1 MTTSTLSSPA
11 VSDALTE
18 KPRISSIDLMR
29 GIVMVIMALD
39 HTRDF
44 FHKDALMID
53 ATNLE
58 QTNPLLFFTR
68 IITHYC
74 APTFVFLSGAAI
86 KLSEQRKSKKD
97 LSIFLLS
104 RGLWLILLEITVI
117 RFSFF
122 FQLYYDVTIFQVI
135 WAIGF
140 CMILLSAV
148 VHLPFRLI
156 LALGIVILLGHDALH
171 LIRLQPQ
178 DPFYTLWTFTHQV
191 GVAEFAPG
199 KSAFVPYPFLAWFGI
214 MLLGYA
220 FGRWYTSSFTSERR
234 RKLLLVTGS
243 GAVFAFVV
251 LRFINLY
258 GDPAPWSEQKNVLFT
273 FMSFINVTKYPPS
286 LLYTLMTLG
295 PVLILLAFMERWQSP
310 TLKPFIVFGRVPL
323 FYYVLHF
330 YIIHATAIV
339 LYMILQ
345 DKSLGEIDLHFD
357 KGFGGITPGA
367 GVSLGVVYVIWISI
381 VVLLYP
387 LCNWYNTYKSKH
399 KNWWLSYL

>member
-1 MTTSTLSSPA
+1 MTTATLSAPTG
-11 VSDALTE
+11 VLTE
-18 KPRISSIDLMR
+18 KSRISAIDMMR
-29 GIVMVIMALD
+29 GLVMVIMALD

-44 FHKDALMID
+44 FHQDAFLVD
-53 ATNLE
+53 ATNLD

-74 APTFVFLSGAAI
+74 APTFVLLSGTSI
-86 KLSEQRKSKKD
+86 KISEQRKSKKD
-97 LSIFLLS
+97 LSLFLLT
-104 RGLWLILLEITVI
+104 RGLWLILLEVTII

-140 CMILLSAV
+140 SMILLSAII
-148 VHLPFRLI
+148 HLPFRLI
-156 LALGIVILLGHDALH
+156 FALGIVILLGHDALH

-178 DPFYTLWTFTHQV
+178 DPFFMLWTFTHQV
-191 GVAEFAPG
+191 GFSEFTPG
-199 KSAFVPYPFLAWFGI
+199 ISAFVPYPFLAWFGI

-220 FGRWYTSSFTSERR
+220 LGKWYTTGYTAERR
-234 RKLLLVTGS
+234 RKLLLTTGAA
-243 GAVFAFVV
+243 AVAAFVI
-251 LRFINLY
+251 LRMVNLY
-258 GDPAPWSEQKNVLFT
+258 GDPAPWSEQKNMLFT
-273 FMSFINVTKYPPS
+273 FMSFVNVTKYPPS

-310 TLKPFIVFGRVPL
+310 ALKPFVVFGRVPL

-330 YIIHATAIV
+330 YIIHATALV
-339 LYMILQ
+339 LYMVSQ
-345 DKSLGEIDLHFD
+345 GKSLSEVDFHFD

-367 GVSLGVVYVIWISI
+367 GVSLGLVYVIWISI
-381 VVLLYP
+381 VILLYP
-387 LCNWYNTYKSKH
+387 LCNWYNTYKSTH